1 MLNFE
6 LLMWNVECGMWNVEG
21 CAQHSTF
28 HIQNSL
34 SFPLDNTEMLIINSI
49 SEICCWQGTFL
60 GYDYRKLVE
69 VNPLKVSF
77 ISEISNETICK

>member
-1 MLNFE
+1 ML
-6 LLMWNVECGMWNVEG
+6 NVEG